1 MITLLTH
8 LTYWTVSLKFK
19 SLFST
24 SKKICCLAC
33 SALDWRR
40 TYEIQENQIYFT
52 LNTCKIKSSL
62 SKHWI
67 SASFKPNIKV
77 YSDKWQKQKIAEMA
91 FITFYV
97 ILINILL
104 IIGWGSVTAIGVP
117 YYMKFWQIFFKL
129 LKNPYLVPF

>member
-1 MITLLTH
+1 M
-8 LTYWTVSLKFK
+8 
-19 SLFST
+19 
-24 SKKICCLAC
+24 
-33 SALDWRR
+33 
-40 TYEIQENQIYFT
+40 
-52 LNTCKIKSSL
+52 
-62 SKHWI
+62 
-67 SASFKPNIKV
+67 KV

-117 YYMKFWQIFFKL
+117 YYMKFWQILFKF